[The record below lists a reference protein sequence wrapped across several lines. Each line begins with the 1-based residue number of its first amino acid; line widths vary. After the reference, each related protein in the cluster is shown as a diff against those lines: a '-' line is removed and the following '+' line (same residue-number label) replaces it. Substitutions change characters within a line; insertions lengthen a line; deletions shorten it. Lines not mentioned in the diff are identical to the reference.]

1 MKILAINGSH
11 RKGRNT
17 ARMLEAVLEEA
28 RSLGAETEL
37 LELSDYN
44 IKPCRA
50 CNHCLRAIE
59 CSIQDDDIKL
69 ITDKMLIADAIVLGS
84 PVYFFNVTG
93 LMKNFMDRTR
103 WLHMC
108 RNVLYGKVGAAVTH
122 AGLRNGG
129 QEFTQMILER
139 YLASHGMIVVDSR
152 DQESGIYNYGP
163 TGTLFERLEGS
174 RVIWKKGVEEDL
186 LALHECR
193 TLGKNIV
200 RQVQL
205 LEASSIRR
213 GPVVANTPSS
223 PFSC

>member
-17 ARMLEAVLEEA
+17 AKMLETVLEEA

-50 CNHCLRAIE
+50 CNHCLRVTE
-59 CSIQDDDIKL
+59 CSIQDDDIKV
-69 ITDKMLIADAIVLGS
+69 ITDKMLAADAIVLGS
-84 PVYFFNVTG
+84 PVYISNVTG

-108 RNVLYGKVGAAVTH
+108 QNMLHGKVGAAVTH
-122 AGLRNGG
+122 AALRNGG
-129 QEFTQMILER
+129 QELTQIIMER

-152 DQESGIYNYGP
+152 DQKGRIYNHGP
-163 TGTLFERLEGS
+163 MGTLFERLEDDKI
-174 RVIWKKGVEEDL
+174 VWKKGVEDDP

-193 TLGKNIV
+193 VLGRNIV
-200 RQVQL
+200 RQVRL
-205 LEASSIRR
+205 LKAAVSLSE
-213 GPVVANTPSS
+213 
-223 PFSC
+223 

>member
-17 ARMLEAVLEEA
+17 AKMLETVLEEV

-50 CNHCLRAIE
+50 CNHCLRVIE
-59 CSIQDDDIKL
+59 CSIEDDDMKL
-69 ITDKMLIADAIVLGS
+69 IADKMLAADAIVLGS
-84 PVYFFNVTG
+84 PVYISNVTG

-108 RNVLYGKVGAAVTH
+108 RNTLQGKVGAAVTH

-129 QEFTQMILER
+129 QEFTQMIMER
-139 YLASHGMIVVDSR
+139 FLASHGMIVVDSR
-152 DQESGIYNYGP
+152 DQEGRIYNHGP
-163 TGTLFERLEGS
+163 MGTLFERLEDG
-174 RVIWKKGVEEDL
+174 RVIWKKDVEDDP

-193 TLGKNIV
+193 TLGRNIV

-205 LEASSIRR
+205 MKAVRR
-213 GPVVANTPSS
+213 EV
-223 PFSC
+223 